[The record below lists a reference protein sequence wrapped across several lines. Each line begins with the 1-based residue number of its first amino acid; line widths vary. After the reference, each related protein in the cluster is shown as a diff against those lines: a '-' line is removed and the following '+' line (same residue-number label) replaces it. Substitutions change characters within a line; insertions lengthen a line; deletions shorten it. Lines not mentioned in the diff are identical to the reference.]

1 VPPISADPRRDIRWI
16 TACKVARHLGLT
28 APSRAPGDVPF
39 LVRNLDAYAA
49 QLAEGWPSVTVSVA
63 LMPRF

>member
-1 VPPISADPRRDIRWI
+1 
-16 TACKVARHLGLT
+16 VARHLGLT
-28 APSRAPGDVPF
+28 APSRAPGDVEPF